1 MTRPSGLG
9 RGLGALLPAAQ
20 PGQSGLLSLRL
31 RSIVPNARQ
40 PRERFDGRALEELS
54 HSITELG
61 VLQPIL
67 VRPVPGQE
75 GRFEIIAGER
85 RFRAAQLAGL
95 DEIPAVV
102 RHTEDAHLLTEA
114 LVENIHRADLDP
126 IEEARA
132 YQQLLD
138 DFGFTHEELAG
149 RLGRSRSTISNALR
163 LLALPGALVEQVAGG
178 TLSAGHARTL
188 LALDSAEEQERAAQR
203 VVAEGLSVRAT
214 EEMVR
219 RLLAEPRGDT
229 GGDPARGGRGRST
242 TTPYQGLSRRIADAL
257 STKVEIK
264 GTARRGRVVIDYSGS
279 TDLERLL
286 AILSKGTG
294 QDLLAE

>member
-20 PGQSGLLSLRL
+20 PGQSGLLTLKLSA
-31 RSIVPNARQ
+31 VVANPQQ
-40 PRERFDGRALEELS
+40 PRERFDDHALEELS
-54 HSITELG
+54 RSITEMG

-67 VRPVPGQE
+67 VRPARGQD
-75 GRFEIIAGER
+75 GRYEIIAGER
-85 RFRAAQLAGL
+85 RFRAAKLAGL
-95 DEIPAVV
+95 TDIPAVV
-102 RHTEDAHLLTEA
+102 RHTEDAQLLTEA

-126 IEEARA
+126 IEEANA

-149 RLGRSRSTISNALR
+149 RLGKSRSAISNALR
-163 LLALPGALVEQVAGG
+163 LLALPASLLHMVASHA
-178 TLSAGHARTL
+178 LSAGHARAI
-188 LALDSAEEQERAAQR
+188 LALDSAAQQERTGQR

-214 EEMVR
+214 EDLVR
-219 RLLAEPRGDT
+219 RLLEQPGPDALDDLANAAKRRH
-229 GGDPARGGRGRST
+229 AA
-242 TTPYQGLSRRIADAL
+242 PYQGLQRRIADAL

-264 GTARRGRVVIDYSGS
+264 GTSRRGRVVIDYAGS
-279 TDLERLL
+279 ADLERLL
-286 AILSKGTG
+286 GILSRGTG

>member
-1 MTRPSGLG
+1 MTRHSGLG

-20 PGQSGLLSLRL
+20 PGQSGLLNLPLRA
-31 RSIVPNARQ
+31 IVPNARQ
-40 PRERFDGRALEELS
+40 PRERFGDRALEELS
-54 HSITELG
+54 RSITETG

-67 VRPVPGQE
+67 VRPLQGEE
-75 GRFEIIAGER
+75 GRYEIVAGER
-85 RFRAAQLAGL
+85 RFRAAGMAGL
-95 DEIPAVV
+95 DEIPAIV
-102 RHTEDAHLLTEA
+102 RHTEDAQLLTEA

-126 IEEARA
+126 IEEATA

-138 DFGFTHEELAG
+138 DFGLTHEELAA
-149 RLGRSRSTISNALR
+149 RLGKSRSAISNALR
-163 LLALPGALVEQVAGG
+163 LLALPDSLVELVAGG
-178 TLSAGHARTL
+178 AVSAGHARTL
-188 LALDSAEEQERAAQR
+188 LALDSSAEQERTAQR

-214 EEMVR
+214 EDLVR
-219 RLLAEPRGDT
+219 RLLSRPGSDAQDDLARDAKQRP
-229 GGDPARGGRGRST
+229 PA
-242 TTPYQGLSRRIADAL
+242 PYQGLSRRIADAL

-294 QDLLAE
+294 RDLLAE